1 MGSSTQKTT
10 QTAIG
15 PGKDALA
22 AAGPGRIED
31 QYQADVANPNRLA
44 PQAQQYAGNVLSG
57 QYLDP
62 TTNPSYGALVKSISD
77 PVTAN
82 ISGMFSRAGRGTSAS
97 ASGLGGALATGLSA
111 GLAQPLFGAFNQERT
126 NQQQAATMAPAL
138 DAVQSLP
145 LEQYLERS
153 KGLATLDQQGKTT
166 STPSGLS
173 MALAAIMGLGS
184 LGGKGGPFA
193 AGGVFGA

>member
-1 MGSSTQKTT
+1 M
-10 QTAIG
+10 
-15 PGKDALA
+15 
-22 AAGPGRIED
+22 
-31 QYQADVANPNRLA
+31 
-44 PQAQQYAGNVLSG
+44 
-57 QYLDP
+57 
-62 TTNPSYGALVKSISD
+62 
-77 PVTAN
+77 
-82 ISGMFSRAGRGTSAS
+82 
-97 ASGLGGALATGLSA
+97 GGALATGLSA